1 MLALDY
7 KLSNSIL
14 KKFGQCLSPKTKT
27 LYIFA
32 GPNGSGKS
40 TLIANLY
47 LNKKL
52 DVEYVNADIYCN
64 TIFTDILDE
73 TERNTRAMFYTTNK
87 VEDYINLGKSFCYE
101 TVFSHISKVD
111 LIKKAK
117 ENGYK
122 IISTFVYTNSPQI
135 NIKRV
140 QKRVKQGGHNV
151 PNEKIISRYKRS
163 LELSKTLKQLS
174 DVYTEFDNSKQ
185 QKIITKI

>member
-7 KLSNSIL
+7 KLAYSIL
-14 KKFGQCLSPKTKT
+14 QKASKCLSSKTKI

-52 DVEYVNADIYCN
+52 DVEYVNADIYCK
-64 TIFTDILDE
+64 TIFANVLDE
-73 TERNTRAMFYTTNK
+73 TECNAKAMFYTTSK
-87 VEDYINLGKSFCYE
+87 VQDYINLGKSFCYE

-117 ENGYK
+117 DNGYK
-122 IISTFVYTNSPQI
+122 IISTFVYTNSPLI

-174 DVYTEFDNSKQ
+174 DIYNEFDNSKQ
-185 QKIITKI
+185 QVTVTKI